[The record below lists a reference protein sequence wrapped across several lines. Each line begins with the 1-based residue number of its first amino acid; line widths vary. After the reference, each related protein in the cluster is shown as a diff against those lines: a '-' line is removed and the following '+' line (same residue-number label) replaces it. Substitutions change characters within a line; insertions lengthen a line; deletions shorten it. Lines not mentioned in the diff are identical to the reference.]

1 MPMRPETNRAE
12 APIGPIVR
20 RREDEE
26 PDWLCDRGYIDEFGR
41 TWLCER
47 VKHEP
52 RQRHQSS
59 VYVAADGSPGTV
71 GWQHR
76 LEWAEP

>member
-1 MPMRPETNRAE
+1 MEPAAARSPVVA
-12 APIGPIVR
+12 GPIVR
-20 RREDEE
+20 RRTEEE
-26 PDWLCDRGYIDEFGR
+26 PDWLCDRGYVDEHGR

-59 VYVAADGSPGTV
+59 VFLGVDGAPGGV
-71 GWQHR
+71 GWEHR
-76 LEWAEP
+76 LEWGEP

>member
-1 MPMRPETNRAE
+1 MEPAASSHAARPGTIIR
-12 APIGPIVR
+12 PR
-20 RREDEE
+20 SDEE
-26 PDWLCDRGYIDEFGR
+26 PDWLCDRGYLDEHGR

-59 VYVAADGSPGTV
+59 VFIDAGGAPGSV

-76 LEWAEP
+76 LEWAER